1 MAPAERGH
9 LARDLKEGTQAAHA
23 AAESVP
29 FVTDFL
35 HGRITQDVYRVM
47 VCMLYYVYEELELQ
61 LRRAAASDN
70 PVVVPLHF
78 PLELE
83 RLPSLAQDL
92 SFYYGSNWKE
102 VMPSKT
108 PATAAYVARLEHIG
122 STHPSLLVAHAY
134 TRYLGDLSGGQ
145 ILKRHAIRA
154 MNLAH
159 GLGTAFYDFKRIE
172 SSHKAFKDGYRRALD
187 AAMVDSAETK
197 LMVEEANVA
206 FELNMALFQDLD
218 ELRGVPVVHN
228 TEFTI
233 VRTSDIWTS
242 YKSRMSTKLNKKEG
256 SRDMAKCT

>member
-1 MAPAERGH
+1 
-9 LARDLKEGTQAAHA
+9 
-23 AAESVP
+23 
-29 FVTDFL
+29 
-35 HGRITQDVYRVM
+35 
-47 VCMLYYVYEELELQ
+47 
-61 LRRAAASDN
+61 
-70 PVVVPLHF
+70 
-78 PLELE
+78 
-83 RLPSLAQDL
+83 
-92 SFYYGSNWKE
+92 
-102 VMPSKT
+102 
-108 PATAAYVARLEHIG
+108 
-122 STHPSLLVAHAY
+122 
-134 TRYLGDLSGGQ
+134 
-145 ILKRHAIRA
+145 
-154 MNLAH
+154 
-159 GLGTAFYDFKRIE
+159 IE